1 MKKMNLK
8 KKRKKGN
15 FIVIIIVLIFIGIWV
30 TFKII
35 NDKITPV
42 FLDYATLQAGKIA
55 TFIINQAVNKEIT
68 DELNIDELFITSKDA
83 DGKINSVDF
92 NPKTVNRMLNL
103 ITSKVNEYLD
113 ALENGN
119 ISELNINNNLLSDD
133 SKLKKGII
141 FEIPSGL
148 VFNNVLLSNIGP
160 KIPVK
165 LNLVGD
171 ITSNISTSVTDYGIN
186 NALIEIIVNIKVYEQ
201 VILPYTSK
209 QIEVEID
216 IPIAIKLLQGET
228 PSYYYNGLNSNL
240 ITPNVD

>member
-68 DELNIDELFITSKDA
+68 DELNIDELFITSKDI